1 MNQVPWGKFA
11 LMSAGIVGV
20 GYATMKA
27 TVPNEQQMYDALAPD
42 HKRRVDAIRAQA
54 QQAEARKRVMASDP
68 DVDKPRW
75 ADAPNPTSNTK

>member
-42 HKRRVDAIRAQA
+42 LKRRVDTIRAQA

-68 DVDKPRW
+68 DVDKPQW
-75 ADAPNPTSNTK
+75 VDTPNTTPSTK